1 MHTIIRQLTTQLKDL
16 NQLPTD
22 IILCKVEIVVMSS
35 PNDSDTMG
43 NAKPTI
49 KIQARQNAVHYTVQL
64 NLVGYPQKKA
74 ILTFLQKEADS
85 HHKISFGPRTG
96 NHSFSTEQI
105 NAYLQA
111 SGDLNPLHAGPF
123 PIVPGLLMLDWFLEQ
138 YKITYEYLL
147 VKFQNPLYVD
157 HDFAVLSAQ
166 NGYTLTQGNNVLMS
180 ISIDNHLK
188 GENHETV

>member
-1 MHTIIRQLTTQLKDL
+1 MHTIIRQLTSQLKDSH
-16 NQLPTD
+16 QLPTD
-22 IILCKVEIVVMSS
+22 LILCKVEIVVLST
-35 PNDSDTMG
+35 PNDGDMM
-43 NAKPTI
+43 AHARPTV

-74 ILTFLQKEADS
+74 ILTFLQTEAAN

-96 NHSFSTEQI
+96 NQSFSIEQV

-123 PIVPGLLMLDWFLEQ
+123 PIVPGLLMLDWFLEH
-138 YKITYEYLL
+138 YKITYDYLI
-147 VKFQNPLYVD
+147 VKFQNPLYVN
-157 HDFAVLSAQ
+157 HDFAILATQ
-166 NGYTLTQGNNVLMS
+166 TGYALTQGDSTLMS